1 MKKYIISANRIRVTR
16 HLYDKTASAV
26 LFHGSREDC
35 FQTIETIGVQQGSV
49 LSTTIFN
56 MFLENNQTDALDDRE
71 GSISTAGRTNT
82 NLRFADDIDGSAG
95 EKEELAKLVER
106 LFKTS
111 TAYGMEISA
120 KKTKLIT
127 NNNIGIIQHRD

>member
-1 MKKYIISANRIRVTR
+1 M
-16 HLYDKTASAV
+16 
-26 LFHGSREDC
+26 
-35 FQTIETIGVQQGSV
+35 
-49 LSTTIFN
+49 
-56 MFLENNQTDALDDRE
+56 TDALEDHE
-71 GSISTAGRTNT
+71 GTVGIGSRAIT